1 MPRRLLEMVSLFQC
15 AHEFSWPRRRES
27 GDYYQVCLLCGAE
40 YHYDWHSMRR
50 TRQVA
55 RDGGDAKS
63 SPAASALPRRPHRS
77 WRPRERRIK
86 CDSPLSFR
94 LPGEAWG
101 TGVLENIS
109 RTGVLFRTEEKLAR
123 GQRLQVVMEMP
134 EEIVGRKD
142 ARVLATGRVTRI
154 ISGPSA
160 GQGEVQ
166 TRRRRSRGT
175 EGDGIVTLRIAM
187 AIEGYKVL
195 SAECA

>member
-1 MPRRLLEMVSLFQC
+1 M
-15 AHEFSWPRRRES
+15 ES

-55 RDGGDAKS
+55 RDGGETKP
-63 SPAASALPRRPHRS
+63 SPVASQLPRRPHRS

-154 ISGPSA
+154 ITGSA
-160 GQGEVQ
+160 PVQGEAQGEVSK
-166 TRRRRSRGT
+166 RRRRTRGSAA
-175 EGDGIVTLRIAM
+175 EGDGIVTQRIAM

>member
-1 MPRRLLEMVSLFQC
+1 M
-15 AHEFSWPRRRES
+15 ES

-55 RDGGDAKS
+55 RDGGEAKP
-63 SPAASALPRRPHRS
+63 SPAASELPRRPHRS

-101 TGVLENIS
+101 AGVLENIS

-134 EEIVGRKD
+134 EEIVGRKE

-154 ISGPSA
+154 ITGSGD
-160 GQGEVQ
+160 GQK
-166 TRRRRSRGT
+166 RRRRTRAAEA